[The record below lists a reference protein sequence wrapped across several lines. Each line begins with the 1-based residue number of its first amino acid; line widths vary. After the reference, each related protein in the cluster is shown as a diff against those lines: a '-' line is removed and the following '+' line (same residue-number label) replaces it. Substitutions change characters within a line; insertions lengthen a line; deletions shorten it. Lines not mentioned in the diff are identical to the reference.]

1 MTAYPTNASSR
12 TAYSPNG
19 YSRTAYIFDFDG
31 VLVNTME
38 AHFASYGRALAEVG
52 VPLDRER
59 FFSQAGMTGREQ
71 IAWFAR
77 AAGKQIDVEAVYR
90 RKSEI
95 AKEYAGSAQAIPSNI
110 ELLRLLRAAGHKV
123 AVASGSS
130 RPPILPVMASLGIEV
145 DAVVTSEDV
154 KRGKPHPDLFLT
166 AAERLGVPPK
176 DCVVVE
182 DSDVGIECARS
193 AGMMALRFF
202 DREAR
207 KP

>member
-1 MTAYPTNASSR
+1 VK
-12 TAYSPNG
+12 
-19 YSRTAYIFDFDG
+19 TAYIFDFDG

-38 AHFASYGRALAEVG
+38 THFESYGRALAEAG
-52 VPLDRER
+52 VPMDRER
-59 FFSQAGMTGREQ
+59 FFSNAGMTGREQ

-95 AKEYAGSAQAIPSNI
+95 AREHAGSVEPIAQNI
-110 ELLRLLRAAGHKV
+110 ELLRLLRAAGHPV
-123 AVASGSS
+123 AIASGSS
-130 RPPILPVMASLGIEV
+130 RPSILPVLEALGIQV

-154 KRGKPHPDLFLT
+154 TRGKPNPDLFLAAAHRLT
-166 AAERLGVPPK
+166 ARPR

-182 DSDVGIECARS
+182 DSDVGIECARN

-202 DREAR
+202 DLPRGAAR
-207 KP
+207 DRADGKGEP

>member
-1 MTAYPTNASSR
+1 MR
-12 TAYSPNG
+12 I
-19 YSRTAYIFDFDG
+19 AYIFDFDG

-77 AAGKQIDVEAVYR
+77 AAGKHIDVEAVYQ

-95 AKEYAGSAQAIPSNI
+95 AKELGGVEEPIETNI
-110 ELLRLLRAAGHKV
+110 ELLRLLRAAGHKA

-130 RPPILPVMASLGIEV
+130 KPSILPVMKRLGIEA

-166 AAERLGVPPK
+166 AAKRLGVRPEN
-176 DCVVVE
+176 CVVVE
-182 DSDVGIECARS
+182 DSDVGIECARN

-202 DREAR
+202 DRPIANGPADGNAE
-207 KP
+207 P

>member
-1 MTAYPTNASSR
+1 MSIAYGVPAER
-12 TAYSPNG
+12 VL
-19 YSRTAYIFDFDG
+19 AYIFDFDG

-95 AKEYAGSAQAIPSNI
+95 ARESAGSAVPIRANI
-110 ELLRLLRAAGHKV
+110 ELLALLRAAGHKV

-130 RPPILPVMASLGIEV
+130 RPSILPVMAALGIEV

-154 KRGKPHPDLFLT
+154 KRGKPHPDLFLA
-166 AAERLGVPPK
+166 AAEKLGARPE

-182 DSDVGIECARS
+182 DSDVGIECARN

-202 DREAR
+202 DREAP
-207 KP
+207 KQ